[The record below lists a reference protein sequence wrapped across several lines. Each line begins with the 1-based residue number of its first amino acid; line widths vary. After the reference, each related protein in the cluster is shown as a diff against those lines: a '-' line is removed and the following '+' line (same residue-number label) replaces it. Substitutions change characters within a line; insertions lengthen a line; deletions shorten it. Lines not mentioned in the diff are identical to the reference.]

1 MMGSGGMIVMDDCSC
16 MVEVARYYI
25 DFLCEESCG
34 KCTPCREGL
43 RQMRYILN
51 EICEG
56 RGKEGDVE
64 LLEEIGHMMQDASL
78 CALGRTAPNPV
89 LTTIKFF
96 REEYE
101 EHIGEHRC
109 PAGVC
114 AALTRF
120 AIDPQACKGC
130 GMCAKACPTEAI
142 SGERKQPY
150 SIEPAAC
157 IACGSCR
164 EICNFNAVLTEG
176 R

>member
-1 MMGSGGMIVMDDCSC
+1 M
-16 MVEVARYYI
+16 
-25 DFLCEESCG
+25 
-34 KCTPCREGL
+34 PP
-43 RQMRYILN
+43 
-51 EICEG
+51 
-56 RGKEGDVE
+56 
-64 LLEEIGHMMQDASL
+64 L

-120 AIDPQACKGC
+120 VIDPQACKGC

-142 SGERKQPY
+142 SRRAQAAVFHRPRRVHC
-150 SIEPAAC
+150 PAA
-157 IACGSCR
+157 
-164 EICNFNAVLTEG
+164 LP
-176 R
+176 

>member
-1 MMGSGGMIVMDDCSC
+1 M
-16 MVEVARYYI
+16 
-25 DFLCEESCG
+25 
-34 KCTPCREGL
+34 
-43 RQMRYILN
+43 
-51 EICEG
+51 
-56 RGKEGDVE
+56 
-64 LLEEIGHMMQDASL
+64 
-78 CALGRTAPNPV
+78 

-101 EHIGEHRC
+101 AHIGEHRC

-164 EICNFNAVLTEG
+164 EVCNFNAVLTEG

>member
-1 MMGSGGMIVMDDCSC
+1 MPAELVRGDYLAECQRQDLLVFIADFARLFHKLGFKFYNARAYIGIVL
-16 MVEVARYYI
+16 Y
-25 DFLCEESCG
+25 
-34 KCTPCREGL
+34 

-64 LLEEIGHMMQDASL
+64 LLEEIGHMIQDASL

-101 EHIGEHRC
+101 ERIGEHRC

-142 SGERKQPY
+142 SD
-150 SIEPAAC
+150 
-157 IACGSCR
+157 
-164 EICNFNAVLTEG
+164 
-176 R
+176 